1 MSKILIEEINRNRK
15 VMGVKP
21 LNESQEI
28 DLILE
33 DINKEL
39 LNEGWWETTKY
50 ALSKLGRYKA
60 DGKILGKT
68 QATANAEGKIRDLL
82 TKKGNEIIQQLDRD
96 IRDIDSEF
104 PNNKSRMS
112 FLRCIIL
119 VSQTYD
125 SIVTSTKLS
134 PTDPKF
140 LPIDVANSL
149 IKDLRTYVKKFLD
162 TDLSAAFS
170 VLENKNNEGDL
181 ITEDELLDEAPAK
194 GKGETTKKLKQ
205 AGKTGTFD
213 SSRMK
218 TLKSNRLP
226 LLLAGAGVSLGGLS
240 WLMHSTWGQRLVE
253 VQTEDQKIEYL
264 KNTIGKIQ
272 PGQGLTQWLNMF
284 ENAGLT
290 PNSTPQ
296 QFLDAVTKVGDG
308 DLDEGI
314 KALTTEGGIFR
325 NPDAAKQVLEQIKNN
340 PDGYKSLGEMFKGTW
355 AGTGRSIGDTL
366 VTVPGG
372 SVVTTLVKKLTIPVL
387 RSTFTK
393 SLAGA
398 AAPVVLAIGGALM
411 AAGAVVKIMRVK
423 GQKQSRAKTLND
435 LYQSLVE
442 LEPTQE
448 NPSSGIIKTD
458 GEGGDKQNQQGGTTG
473 VNIECVKNLMK
484 ATIQLN
490 EMINKGVVKNPTNK
504 NDAGGKGNIKVGQEY
519 LYNNKPV
526 LVLNLKNP
534 VSKGSDK
541 KWLTKD
547 DIIGKDTL
555 GNNMVSVVFKNKL
568 NDYSDMNAS
577 TAVDI
582 SKLKPMTGGNKQQP
596 TQQKPSR
603 FPNSKPL
610 TQSQLKSSIDV
621 VVHNLLREFVE
632 LKEAGAA
639 WNTANAANVTQI
651 NAPKGGALQAGET
664 DAVNSWNKVVKAF
677 KQANVSA
684 LVKPMEL
691 LVNTSIS
698 QGKDTL
704 KAANEDISQ
713 IGNLIIQNRATIG
726 KIIPFEQL
734 VKEAEDNTT
743 TRSRNVQAIAKAISL
758 VSRIIMA
765 YKEDIGL
772 TGAYGSAKAPMN
784 LFIQA
789 YDCVIK
795 GGGKSGGNTT
805 QGNNQTNNQTTQGN
819 NQTNNQT
826 TQDNNQ
832 STKGQETSQ
841 QGQETK
847 KSGNETSS
855 EQDNEQPEGGEEQVK
870 SQPKLMPLDQSIR
883 KPFFTGKR

>member
-96 IRDIDSEF
+96 IREIDSEF
-104 PNNKSRMS
+104 PNNKSRVS

-119 VSQTYD
+119 VSQAYD
-125 SIVTSTKLS
+125 SIVASTKLS
-134 PTDPKF
+134 PTDTKF
-140 LPIDVANSL
+140 LPIDAANV
-149 IKDLRTYVKKFLD
+149 IIGDLRTYVKKFLD
-162 TDLSAAFS
+162 TDLTAAFS
-170 VLENKNNEGDL
+170 VMDHENIEGDL
-181 ITEDELLDEAPAK
+181 ITEDELLDEAPVK

-218 TLKSNRLP
+218 TLKSNKLP
-226 LLLAGAGVSLGGLS
+226 LLLSGLGVSLGGLS
-240 WLMHSTWGQRLVE
+240 WLMNSQWGERLIE
-253 VQTEDQKIEYL
+253 VPTEEEKIKYL
-264 KNTIGKIQ
+264 KNTIGTIQ

-284 ENAGLT
+284 EGTGLN

-296 QFLDAVTKVGDG
+296 QFLDAVTKVGNG
-308 DLDEGI
+308 DLDKGI
-314 KALTTEGGIFR
+314 GSLTEQGGIFR

-372 SVVTTLVKKLTIPVL
+372 SVVETIAEKVTVPILRTAFTKFLIGAAVPIVGALGIGLVTAGALVK
-387 RSTFTK
+387 
-393 SLAGA
+393 G
-398 AAPVVLAIGGALM
+398 
-411 AAGAVVKIMRVK
+411 MRIN

-435 LYQSLVE
+435 LYQSLVD
-442 LEPTQE
+442 LKPTQE

-473 VNIECVKNLMK
+473 INIECVKNLMK

-490 EMINKGVVKNPTNK
+490 EMINKGVVKIPT
-504 NDAGGKGNIKVGQEY
+504 
-519 LYNNKPV
+519 KP
-526 LVLNLKNP
+526 
-534 VSKGSDK
+534 SKTSPQP
-541 KWLTKD
+541 
-547 DIIGKDTL
+547 
-555 GNNMVSVVFKNKL
+555 
-568 NDYSDMNAS
+568 
-577 TAVDI
+577 
-582 SKLKPMTGGNKQQP
+582 SKTSPQP
-596 TQQKPSR
+596 TQQKQGR

-610 TQSQLKSSIDV
+610 TQSQLKSSIDA
-621 VVHNLLREFVE
+621 VVHNLLREFIE

-639 WNTANAANVTQI
+639 WNTANAANVTQT

-677 KQANVSA
+677 KQANVSV

-734 VKEAEDNTT
+734 VKEAEDNTV

-805 QGNNQTNNQTTQGN
+805 QGNNQSAKGQGINQSAQGQKTTQS
-819 NQTNNQT
+819 
-826 TQDNNQ
+826 NNQ
-832 STKGQETSQ
+832 SA
-841 QGQETK
+841 QGQETTQ
-847 KSGNETSS
+847 SGNETSP

-883 KPFFTGKR
+883 KPYFTGKR

>member
-15 VMGVKP
+15 VMGIKP

-28 DLILE
+28 DLILG
-33 DINKEL
+33 DINKNNL

-96 IRDIDSEF
+96 IRGIDSEF
-104 PNNKSRMS
+104 PNNKSRVS

-119 VSQTYD
+119 VSQAYD
-125 SIVTSTKLS
+125 SIVASTKLS

-140 LPIDVANSL
+140 LPIDAANV
-149 IKDLRTYVKKFLD
+149 IIGDLRTYVKKFLD
-162 TDLSAAFS
+162 TDLTAAFS
-170 VLENKNNEGDL
+170 VMDHQNIEGDL
-181 ITEDELLDEAPAK
+181 ITEDELLDEAEPRSAK
-194 GKGETTKKLKQ
+194 LNQ

-226 LLLAGAGVSLGGLS
+226 LLLAGAGISLGALG
-240 WLMHSTWGQRLVE
+240 WLMGSVWGERLIE
-253 VQTEDQKIEYL
+253 VTTEEQKIKYL
-264 KNTIGKIQ
+264 QETIGTIK
-272 PGQGLTQWLNMF
+272 PGQGLTQLLNF
-284 ENAGLT
+284 IKNAGLSAG
-290 PNSTPQ
+290 STPQ
-296 QFLDAVTKVGDG
+296 QFLKAVAAVGNG
-308 DLDEGI
+308 DIEEGI
-314 KALTTEGGIFR
+314 KLLCAEGGIFKD
-325 NPDAAKQVLEQIKNN
+325 PEAAREVLEQIKNN
-340 PDGYKSLGEMFKGTW
+340 PEAYKNLGEMFKGTW
-355 AGTGRSIGDTL
+355 AGTGRGIGDAL
-366 VTVPGG
+366 VTIPGG
-372 SVVTTLVKKLTIPVL
+372 SIVKMMAKSIAVPKLKKLLVKTA
-387 RSTFTK
+387 
-393 SLAGA
+393 AGYA
-398 AAPVVLAIGGALM
+398 GPVVSAIGVGLI

-442 LEPTQE
+442 LEPTEQ
-448 NPSSGIIKTD
+448 NPSSGIGKTD

-473 VNIECVKNLMK
+473 INIECVKNLMK

-504 NDAGGKGNIKVGQEY
+504 NDTSSKGNIKVGQEY

-526 LVLNLKNP
+526 LVVNLKNP
-534 VSKGSDK
+534 VSKGFDK

-547 DIIGKDTL
+547 DVIGKDTL

-596 TQQKPSR
+596 TQQKPMTGGNKQQPTQQKPSR

-610 TQSQLKSSIDV
+610 TQSQLKSSIDA
-621 VVHNLLREFVE
+621 VVHNLLREFIE

-677 KQANVSA
+677 KQANVSV

-726 KIIPFEQL
+726 KVIPFEQL
-734 VKEAEDNTT
+734 VKEAEDNTV

-772 TGAYGSAKAPMN
+772 TGTYGSAKAPMN

-795 GGGKSGGNTT
+795 GGSKSGGNTT

-826 TQDNNQ
+826 TQGNNQ
-832 STKGQETSQ
+832 STKSQETSQ
-841 QGQETK
+841 QGQETT
-847 KSGNETSS
+847 KSGNFEKAVPGFNQKVS
-855 EQDNEQPEGGEEQVK
+855 G
-870 SQPKLMPLDQSIR
+870 SIR
-883 KPFFTGKR
+883 PQYFR

>member
-15 VMGVKP
+15 VMGIKP

-33 DINKEL
+33 DINKNNL

-50 ALSKLGRYKA
+50 TLSKLGRYKA

-96 IRDIDSEF
+96 IREIDSEF
-104 PNNKSRMS
+104 PNNKSRVS

-119 VSQTYD
+119 VSQAYD
-125 SIVTSTKLS
+125 SIVASTKLS

-140 LPIDVANSL
+140 LPIDAANV
-149 IKDLRTYVKKFLD
+149 IIGDLRTYVKKFLD
-162 TDLSAAFS
+162 TDLTAAFS
-170 VLENKNNEGDL
+170 VMDHQNIEGDL
-181 ITEDELLDEAPAK
+181 ITEDELLGEAPVK

-240 WLMHSTWGQRLVE
+240 WLMNSHWGERLIE
-253 VQTEDQKIEYL
+253 VPTEEEKIKYL
-264 KNTIGKIQ
+264 KNTIGTIQ

-284 ENAGLT
+284 EGTGLN

-296 QFLDAVTKVGDG
+296 QFLDAVTKVGNG
-308 DLDEGI
+308 DLDKGI
-314 KALTTEGGIFR
+314 GALTEQGGIFR
-325 NPDAAKQVLEQIKNN
+325 NPDVAKQVLEQIKNN

-372 SVVTTLVKKLTIPVL
+372 SVVETIAEKVTVPIL
-387 RSTFTK
+387 RTAFTK
-393 SLAGA
+393 FLIGA
-398 AAPVVLAIGGALM
+398 AAPIVGALGIGLVS
-411 AAGAVVKIMRVK
+411 AGAVVKIMRVK

-435 LYQSLVE
+435 LYQSLVD
-442 LEPTQE
+442 LKPTQE
-448 NPSSGIIKTD
+448 NPSSGIVETD

-473 VNIECVKNLMK
+473 INIECVKNLMK

-504 NDAGGKGNIKVGQEY
+504 NDTSSKGNIKVGQEY

-526 LVLNLKNP
+526 LVVNLKNP
-534 VSKGSDK
+534 VSKGFDK

-547 DIIGKDTL
+547 DVIGKDTL

-610 TQSQLKSSIDV
+610 TQSQLKSSIDA
-621 VVHNLLREFVE
+621 VVHNLLREFIE

-677 KQANVSA
+677 KQANVSV

-726 KIIPFEQL
+726 KVIPFEQL

-795 GGGKSGGNTT
+795 GGSGKSGGNTT
-805 QGNNQTNNQTTQGN
+805 QGNNQTTQGN

-832 STKGQETSQ
+832 STKGQETSK
-841 QGQETK
+841 QGQETT

>member
-33 DINKEL
+33 DINKNNL

-68 QATANAEGKIRDLL
+68 QSTANAEGKIRDLL

-104 PNNKSRMS
+104 PNNKSRVS

-119 VSQTYD
+119 VSQAYD
-125 SIVTSTKLS
+125 SIVASTKLS

-140 LPIDVANSL
+140 LPIDAANV
-149 IKDLRTYVKKFLD
+149 IIGDLRTYVKKFLD
-162 TDLSAAFS
+162 TDLTAAFS
-170 VLENKNNEGDL
+170 VMDHENIEGDL
-181 ITEDELLDEAPAK
+181 ITEDELLDEAEPRSAK
-194 GKGETTKKLKQ
+194 LNQ

-218 TLKSNRLP
+218 TLKSNKLP
-226 LLLAGAGVSLGGLS
+226 LLLSGLGVSLGGLS
-240 WLMHSTWGQRLVE
+240 WLMDSVWGQRFIE
-253 VQTEDQKIEYL
+253 VPTEEEKVKYL
-264 KNTIGKIQ
+264 KNTIGTIQ

-284 ENAGLT
+284 EGTGLN

-296 QFLDAVTKVGDG
+296 QFLDAVTKVGNG
-308 DLDEGI
+308 DLDKGI
-314 KALTTEGGIFR
+314 GALTEQGGIFR

-340 PDGYKSLGEMFKGTW
+340 PDGYKSLGEMFKGNW

-366 VTVPGG
+366 VTVPGA
-372 SVVTTLVKKLTIPVL
+372 SVVETIAKKVTVPVL
-387 RSTFTK
+387 KKVLIKTA
-393 SLAGA
+393 AGS
-398 AAPVVLAIGGALM
+398 AAPIVGALGIGLI
-411 AAGAVVKIMRVK
+411 AAGALVKGMRIK

-435 LYQSLVE
+435 LYQSLVD
-442 LEPTQE
+442 LKPTQE

-473 VNIECVKNLMK
+473 INIECVKNLMK

-490 EMINKGVVKNPTNK
+490 EMINKGVVKIPTK
-504 NDAGGKGNIKVGQEY
+504 PSKTSPQPTKTSPQPTQP
-519 LYNNKPV
+519 NKP
-526 LVLNLKNP
+526 
-534 VSKGSDK
+534 
-541 KWLTKD
+541 
-547 DIIGKDTL
+547 
-555 GNNMVSVVFKNKL
+555 
-568 NDYSDMNAS
+568 
-577 TAVDI
+577 
-582 SKLKPMTGGNKQQP
+582 QP
-596 TQQKPSR
+596 TQQKQGR

-610 TQSQLKSSIDV
+610 TQSQLKSSIDA
-621 VVHNLLREFVE
+621 VVHNLLREFIE

-639 WNTANAANVTQI
+639 WNTANAANVTQT
-651 NAPKGGALQAGET
+651 NAPKGGALQVGET

-677 KQANVSA
+677 KQANVSV

-743 TRSRNVQAIAKAISL
+743 TRSRNVQAIAKTISL

-772 TGAYGSAKAPMN
+772 TGAYGSVKAPMN

-789 YDCVIK
+789 YDCVVK
-795 GGGKSGGNTT
+795 GGGKSGG
-805 QGNNQTNNQTTQGN
+805 QTTQGGN
-819 NQTNNQT
+819 NQANQGTQGTNQQGSNQA
-826 TQDNNQ
+826 NQ
-832 STKGQETSQ
+832 VGGNQPEGNEQGGTEQSVSQETSNKKPT
-841 QGQETK
+841 GDGFDTK
-847 KSGNETSS
+847 VSG
-855 EQDNEQPEGGEEQVK
+855 
-870 SQPKLMPLDQSIR
+870 SIR
-883 KPFFTGKR
+883 GDYFR

>member
-21 LNESQEI
+21 LTESQEI

-33 DINKEL
+33 DINKNNL

-60 DGKILGKT
+60 DGKIFGKT
-68 QATANAEGKIRDLL
+68 QATAQAESKIRDLL
-82 TKKGNEIIQQLDRD
+82 MKKGNEIIQQLDKD
-96 IRDIDSEF
+96 IREIDPEF
-104 PNNKSRMS
+104 PNNKSRNS

-125 SIVTSTKLS
+125 SIVASTKLS

-170 VLENKNNEGDL
+170 VLENENNEGDL
-181 ITEDELLDEAPAK
+181 ITEDELLDEAEPRSK
-194 GKGETTKKLKQ
+194 RLSQ
-205 AGKTGTFD
+205 AGKTGTFA
-213 SSRMK
+213 STRMK

-226 LLLAGAGVSLGGLS
+226 LLLGGLGVSLGGLS
-240 WLMHSTWGQRLVE
+240 WLMDSVWGQRLIE
-253 VQTEDQKIEYL
+253 VPTEEEKIKYL
-264 KNTIGKIQ
+264 KNTIGTIQ

-284 ENAGLT
+284 EGAGLS

-296 QFLDAVTKVGDG
+296 QFLDAVTKVGNG

-314 KALTTEGGIFR
+314 KALTAEGGIFKDP
-325 NPDAAKQVLEQIKNN
+325 NAARQVLEQIKNN
-340 PDGYKSLGEMFKGTW
+340 PDGYKSLGEMFKGDW
-355 AGTGRSIGDTL
+355 AGTGKSIGDTL
-366 VTVPGG
+366 VTIPGG
-372 SVVTTLVKKLTIPVL
+372 SVVTTIAKKLTVPVL
-387 RSTFTK
+387 KKILVTTT
-393 SLAGA
+393 AGSA
-398 AAPVVLAIGGALM
+398 SPIVGAIGVGLI
-411 AAGAVVKIMRVK
+411 AAGAVVKGMRMK
-423 GQKQSRAKTLND
+423 GLKSSRAKTLND

-448 NPSSGIIKTD
+448 NPSSGIIETG
-458 GEGGDKQNQQGGTTG
+458 GEGEVAGGEQTQQGGATDINAG
-473 VNIECVKNLMK
+473 CVKNLIK

-490 EMINKGVVKNPTNK
+490 EMIAKGVIKAPNANKGGKQTSN
-504 NDAGGKGNIKVGQEY
+504 KGNIKLGQEY
-519 LYNNKPV
+519 LYNNKPC
-526 LVLNLKNP
+526 LVVNLDYL
-534 VSKGSDK
+534 VSKGPDK
-541 KWLTKD
+541 KWMTGD
-547 DIIGKDTL
+547 DIKNQKYPL
-555 GNNMVSVVFKNKL
+555 QQKYAAVVFKPAN
-568 NDYSDMNAS
+568 NDYNSVNIS
-577 TAVDI
+577 NNVDI
-582 SKLKPMTGGNKQQP
+582 SKLKPMVGGNKP
-596 TQQKPSR
+596 KVGANKP
-603 FPNSKPL
+603 
-610 TQSQLKSSIDV
+610 QLKSSIDA
-621 VVHNLLREFVE
+621 VVHNLLREFIE

-639 WNTANAANVTQI
+639 FNTANAANVTQT

-698 QGKDTL
+698 QGKDAF
-704 KAANEDISQ
+704 KAAQEDINQ
-713 IGNLIIQNRATIG
+713 IGNLIIQNKSTIG
-726 KIIPFEQL
+726 KVIPFERL
-734 VKEAEDNTT
+734 VKEAEDNSV
-743 TRSRNVQAIAKAISL
+743 TRRRNAEAIAKAISL
-758 VSRIIMA
+758 VSRIVMA

-789 YDCVIK
+789 YDCVVNA
-795 GGGKSGGNTT
+795 GGKSGGNTT
-805 QGNNQTNNQTTQGN
+805 QINNQSAKGQGN
-819 NQTNNQT
+819 NQ
-826 TQDNNQ
+826 
-832 STKGQETSQ
+832 ST
-841 QGQETK
+841 QGQETTQ
-847 KSGNETSS
+847 SGNETSS

-883 KPFFTGKR
+883 KPFFKGKR

>member
-1 MSKILIEEINRNRK
+1 
-15 VMGVKP
+15 MGVKP
-21 LNESQEI
+21 LTESQEI

-68 QATANAEGKIRDLL
+68 QSTANAEGKIRDLL

-96 IRDIDSEF
+96 IREIDSEF
-104 PNNKSRMS
+104 PNNKSRVS

-119 VSQTYD
+119 VSQAYD
-125 SIVTSTKLS
+125 SIVASTKLS
-134 PTDPKF
+134 PTDTKF
-140 LPIDVANSL
+140 LPIDAANV
-149 IKDLRTYVKKFLD
+149 IIGDLRTYVKKFLD
-162 TDLSAAFS
+162 TDLTAAFS
-170 VLENKNNEGDL
+170 VMDHQNIEGDL
-181 ITEDELLDEAPAK
+181 ITEDELLDEAPVK

-218 TLKSNRLP
+218 TLKSNKLP
-226 LLLAGAGVSLGGLS
+226 LLLSGLGVSLGGLS
-240 WLMHSTWGQRLVE
+240 WLMNSQWGERLIE
-253 VQTEDQKIEYL
+253 VPTEEEKIKYL
-264 KNTIGKIQ
+264 KNTIGTIQ

-284 ENAGLT
+284 EGTGLN

-296 QFLDAVTKVGDG
+296 QFLDAVTKVGNG
-308 DLDEGI
+308 DLDKGI
-314 KALTTEGGIFR
+314 GALTEQGGIFR
-325 NPDAAKQVLEQIKNN
+325 NPDVAKQVLEQIKNN
-340 PDGYKSLGEMFKGTW
+340 PDGYKSLGEMFKGDW

-372 SVVTTLVKKLTIPVL
+372 SVVETIAEKVTVPILRTAFTKFLIGAASPIVGALGIGLVTAGALVK
-387 RSTFTK
+387 
-393 SLAGA
+393 G
-398 AAPVVLAIGGALM
+398 
-411 AAGAVVKIMRVK
+411 MRIK

-435 LYQSLVE
+435 LYQSLVD
-442 LEPTQE
+442 LKPTQE

-473 VNIECVKNLMK
+473 INIECVKNLMK

-490 EMINKGVVKNPTNK
+490 EMINKGVVKIPTK
-504 NDAGGKGNIKVGQEY
+504 PSKTSPQP
-519 LYNNKPV
+519 NKP
-526 LVLNLKNP
+526 
-534 VSKGSDK
+534 
-541 KWLTKD
+541 
-547 DIIGKDTL
+547 
-555 GNNMVSVVFKNKL
+555 
-568 NDYSDMNAS
+568 
-577 TAVDI
+577 
-582 SKLKPMTGGNKQQP
+582 QP
-596 TQQKPSR
+596 TQQKQGR
-603 FPNSKPL
+603 FPGSKPL
-610 TQSQLKSSIDV
+610 TQSQLKSSIDA
-621 VVHNLLREFVE
+621 VVHNLLREFIE
-632 LKEAGAA
+632 LKEAGSA
-639 WNTANAANVTQI
+639 WNTANAANVTQT

-664 DAVNSWNKVVKAF
+664 DAINSWNKVVKAF

-713 IGNLIIQNRATIG
+713 IGNLIIQNKATIG
-726 KIIPFEQL
+726 KVIPFEQL
-734 VKEAEDNTT
+734 VKEAEDNTV
-743 TRSRNVQAIAKAISL
+743 TRSRNVQAIAKVISL

-819 NQTNNQT
+819 NQS
-826 TQDNNQ
+826 TQ
-832 STKGQETSQ
+832 GQETSQ
-841 QGQETK
+841 QGQETT
-847 KSGNETSS
+847 KSGNVEKAVPGFNQKVS
-855 EQDNEQPEGGEEQVK
+855 G
-870 SQPKLMPLDQSIR
+870 SIR
-883 KPFFTGKR
+883 PQYFR

>member
-96 IRDIDSEF
+96 IREIDSEF
-104 PNNKSRMS
+104 PNNKSRVS

-119 VSQTYD
+119 VSQAYD
-125 SIVTSTKLS
+125 SIVASTKLS

-140 LPIDVANSL
+140 LPIDAANV
-149 IKDLRTYVKKFLD
+149 IIGDLRTYVKKFLD
-162 TDLSAAFS
+162 TDLTAAFS
-170 VLENKNNEGDL
+170 VMDHENIEGNL
-181 ITEDELLDEAPAK
+181 ITEDELLYEAEPRS
-194 GKGETTKKLKQ
+194 TKLNQ

-240 WLMHSTWGQRLVE
+240 WLMGSVWGQRLIE
-253 VQTEDQKIEYL
+253 VPTEGEKIKYL
-264 KNTIGKIQ
+264 KNTIGIIQ

-284 ENAGLT
+284 EGTGLN

-296 QFLDAVTKVGDG
+296 QFLDAVTKVGNG
-308 DLDEGI
+308 DLDKGI
-314 KALTTEGGIFR
+314 GALTEQGGIFR

-372 SVVTTLVKKLTIPVL
+372 SVVEIIAKKVTVPILKKILVTTA
-387 RSTFTK
+387 
-393 SLAGA
+393 AGSA
-398 AAPVVLAIGGALM
+398 SPIVGALGIGLI
-411 AAGAVVKIMRVK
+411 AAGALVKGMRIK

-435 LYQSLVE
+435 LYQSLVD
-442 LEPTQE
+442 LKPTQE

-504 NDAGGKGNIKVGQEY
+504 NDTSSKGNIKVGQEY

-582 SKLKPMTGGNKQQP
+582 SKLKPMTGGNKPQP
-596 TQQKPSR
+596 TQQKQGR

-610 TQSQLKSSIDV
+610 TQSQLKSSIDS
-621 VVHNLLREFVE
+621 VVHNILREFIE
-632 LKEAGAA
+632 LQEAGAA
-639 WNTANAANVTQI
+639 WNTANAANVTQT

-677 KQANVSA
+677 KQANVSV

-726 KIIPFEQL
+726 KVIPFEQL
-734 VKEAEDNTT
+734 VKEAEDPKIA
-743 TRSRNVQAIAKAISL
+743 RSRNVQAISKAISL

-795 GGGKSGGNTT
+795 GGGKSGG
-805 QGNNQTNNQTTQGN
+805 QTTQGGN
-819 NQTNNQT
+819 NQANQGTQGTNQQGSNQA
-826 TQDNNQ
+826 NQ
-832 STKGQETSQ
+832 VGGNQPEGNEQGGTEQSVSQETSNKKPT
-841 QGQETK
+841 GDGFDTK
-847 KSGNETSS
+847 VSG
-855 EQDNEQPEGGEEQVK
+855 
-870 SQPKLMPLDQSIR
+870 SIR
-883 KPFFTGKR
+883 GDYFR

>member
-15 VMGVKP
+15 VMGVQP
-21 LNESQEI
+21 LTESQEL

-33 DINKEL
+33 DINKGV

-60 DGKILGKT
+60 NGKIFGKT
-68 QATANAEGKIRDLL
+68 QETAKSEGKVRDLL
-82 TKKGNEIIQQLDRD
+82 MKKGNEIIQQLDKD
-96 IRDIDSEF
+96 IRGIDPEF
-104 PNNKSRMS
+104 PNNKSRIS
-112 FLRCIIL
+112 FMRCVIL
-119 VSQTYD
+119 ISQAYD
-125 SIVTSTKLS
+125 SIVAATKLP

-140 LPIDVANSL
+140 LPIDAANA
-149 IKDLRTYVKKFLD
+149 IIDGLRDIYVKKFLD
-162 TDLSAAFS
+162 TDLSAVFS
-170 VLENKNNEGDL
+170 IMDSEDIQGDL
-181 ITEDELLDEAPAK
+181 ITEDELLDEAEPRGAR
-194 GKGETTKKLKQ
+194 LSQ
-205 AGKTGTFD
+205 AGKTGTFASTRKD
-213 SSRMK
+213 
-218 TLKSNRLP
+218 TLKSNKLP
-226 LLLAGAGVSLGGLS
+226 LLLAGLGVSLGGLS
-240 WLMHSTWGQRLVE
+240 WLMDSVWGQRLVE
-253 VQTEDQKIEYL
+253 VPTEEEKVKYL
-264 KNTIGKIQ
+264 KNTIGTIKE
-272 PGQGLTQWLNMF
+272 GQGLTQWLNMF
-284 ENAGLT
+284 EGAALN

-296 QFLDAVTKVGDG
+296 QFLDAVTKVGNG
-308 DLDEGI
+308 DLDKGI
-314 KALTTEGGIFR
+314 EMLTAQGGIFK
-325 NPDAAKQVLEQIKNN
+325 NPEAAKQVLEQIKNN
-340 PDGYKSLGEMFKGTW
+340 PDGYKNLGEMFKGTW
-355 AGTGRSIGDTL
+355 AGTGKSIGDTL

-372 SVVTTLVKKLTIPVL
+372 SVVDIIAKKVAVPVLKKVLVKTAV
-387 RSTFTK
+387 
-393 SLAGA
+393 GA
-398 AAPVVLAIGGALM
+398 AAPIAAKIGVGLM
-411 AAGAVVKIMRVK
+411 AAGALVKIMRVK

-435 LYQSLVE
+435 LYQSLVN
-442 LEPTQE
+442 LEPTKE
-448 NPSSGIIKTD
+448 NPSSGIIETA
-458 GEGGDKQNQQGGTTG
+458 GEGDATGGDQSKLGGATG
-473 VNIECVKNLMK
+473 VNIECVKNLIK

-504 NDAGGKGNIKVGQEY
+504 NAAGGKGNIKVGQEY

-555 GNNMVSVVFKNKL
+555 GDNMVSVVFKNKL

-582 SKLKPMTGGNKQQP
+582 SKLKPMTGGNKPQPNKPQP
-596 TQQKPSR
+596 TQQKQGR

-610 TQSQLKSSIDV
+610 TQSQLKSSIDS
-621 VVHNLLREFVE
+621 VVHNILREFIE
-632 LKEAGAA
+632 LQEAGAA
-639 WNTANAANVTQI
+639 WNTANAANVTQT

-664 DAVNSWNKVVKAF
+664 DAINSWNKVVKSF

-704 KAANEDISQ
+704 KAAQEDMMQ

-726 KIIPFEQL
+726 KVIPFEQL
-734 VKEAEDNTT
+734 VKEAEDPKIA
-743 TRSRNVQAIAKAISL
+743 RSRNVQAIAKAISL

-795 GGGKSGGNTT
+795 GGGKSGGQTAQGT
-805 QGNNQTNNQTTQGN
+805 QGANQQGSNQANQGTQG
-819 NQTNNQT
+819 TN
-826 TQDNNQ
+826 
-832 STKGQETSQ
+832 Q
-841 QGQETK
+841 QGSNQANQGGGNQPE
-847 KSGNETSS
+847 GNET
-855 EQDNEQPEGGEEQVK
+855 EQSVSQKTSNEKPSYGFDTKVSG
-870 SQPKLMPLDQSIR
+870 SIR
-883 KPFFTGKR
+883 GDYFR

>member
-68 QATANAEGKIRDLL
+68 QSTANAEGKIRDLL

-104 PNNKSRMS
+104 PNNKSRVS

-119 VSQTYD
+119 VSQAYD
-125 SIVTSTKLS
+125 SIVASTKLS
-134 PTDPKF
+134 PTDSKF
-140 LPIDVANSL
+140 LPIDAANV
-149 IKDLRTYVKKFLD
+149 IIGDLRTYVKKFLD
-162 TDLSAAFS
+162 TDLTAAFS
-170 VLENKNNEGDL
+170 VMDHENIEGDL
-181 ITEDELLDEAPAK
+181 ITEYELLDEAEPRSAK
-194 GKGETTKKLKQ
+194 LNQ

-218 TLKSNRLP
+218 TLKSNKLP
-226 LLLAGAGVSLGGLS
+226 LLLSGLGVSLGGLS
-240 WLMHSTWGQRLVE
+240 WLMDSVWGQRFIE
-253 VQTEDQKIEYL
+253 VPTEEEKVKYL
-264 KNTIGKIQ
+264 KNTIGTIQ

-284 ENAGLT
+284 EGTGLN

-296 QFLDAVTKVGDG
+296 QFLDAVTKVGNG
-308 DLDEGI
+308 DLDKGI
-314 KALTTEGGIFR
+314 GALTEQGGIFR
-325 NPDAAKQVLEQIKNN
+325 NPDVAKQVLEQIKNN
-340 PDGYKSLGEMFKGTW
+340 PDGYKSLGEMFKGDW

-372 SVVTTLVKKLTIPVL
+372 SVVETIAKKVTVPILKKVL
-387 RSTFTK
+387 IKTA
-393 SLAGA
+393 AGS
-398 AAPVVLAIGGALM
+398 AAPIVGALGIGLI
-411 AAGAVVKIMRVK
+411 AAGALVKGMRIK

-435 LYQSLVE
+435 LYQSLVD
-442 LEPTQE
+442 LKPTQE

-458 GEGGDKQNQQGGTTG
+458 GKGGDKQNQQGGTTG
-473 VNIECVKNLMK
+473 INIECVKNLIK

-490 EMINKGVVKNPTNK
+490 EMINKGVVKIPTK
-504 NDAGGKGNIKVGQEY
+504 PTKTSPQPTQP
-519 LYNNKPV
+519 NKP
-526 LVLNLKNP
+526 
-534 VSKGSDK
+534 
-541 KWLTKD
+541 
-547 DIIGKDTL
+547 
-555 GNNMVSVVFKNKL
+555 
-568 NDYSDMNAS
+568 
-577 TAVDI
+577 
-582 SKLKPMTGGNKQQP
+582 QP
-596 TQQKPSR
+596 TQQKQGR

-610 TQSQLKSSIDV
+610 TQSQLKSSIDA
-621 VVHNLLREFVE
+621 VVHNLLREFIE

-639 WNTANAANVTQI
+639 WNTANAANVTQT

-704 KAANEDISQ
+704 KAAQEDMMQ

-726 KIIPFEQL
+726 KVIPFEQL
-734 VKEAEDNTT
+734 VKEAEDPKIA
-743 TRSRNVQAIAKAISL
+743 RSRNVQAIAKAISL

-765 YKEDIGL
+765 YKEDVGL

-789 YDCVIK
+789 YDCVVK
-795 GGGKSGGNTT
+795 GGGKSGG
-805 QGNNQTNNQTTQGN
+805 QTTQGTNPQVN
-819 NQTNNQT
+819 NRGGNQ
-826 TQDNNQ
+826 QGSNQ
-832 STKGQETSQ
+832 SNQGGGNQPEGDETEQSVSQETSNKKPT
-841 QGQETK
+841 GVGFDTK
-847 KSGNETSS
+847 VSG
-855 EQDNEQPEGGEEQVK
+855 
-870 SQPKLMPLDQSIR
+870 SIR
-883 KPFFTGKR
+883 GDYFR

>member
-1 MSKILIEEINRNRK
+1 
-15 VMGVKP
+15 MGIQP
-21 LNESQEI
+21 LTESQEL

-33 DINKEL
+33 DINKEV

-60 DGKILGKT
+60 NGKILGKT
-68 QATANAEGKIRDLL
+68 QETAKSESKVRDLL
-82 TKKGNEIIQQLDRD
+82 MKKGNEIIQQLDKD
-96 IRDIDSEF
+96 IRGIDPEF
-104 PNNKSRMS
+104 PNNKSRVS
-112 FLRCIIL
+112 FLRCVIL
-119 VSQTYD
+119 VSQAYD
-125 SIVTSTKLS
+125 SIVAATKLP

-140 LPIDVANSL
+140 LPIDAANL
-149 IKDLRTYVKKFLD
+149 IINDLREYVKKFLD

-170 VLENKNNEGDL
+170 IMDSEIIDGNL
-181 ITEDELLDEAPAK
+181 ITEDELLDEAEPRSAK
-194 GKGETTKKLKQ
+194 LSQ
-205 AGKTGTFD
+205 AGKTGKFGST
-213 SSRMK
+213 RMD
-218 TLKSNRLP
+218 TLKSNKLP
-226 LLLAGAGVSLGGLS
+226 LLLAGLGVSLGGLS
-240 WLMHSTWGQRLVE
+240 WLMDSVWGQRFIE
-253 VQTEDQKIEYL
+253 VPTEEEKVKYL
-264 KNTIGKIQ
+264 KNTIGTIQ

-284 ENAGLT
+284 EGTGLN

-296 QFLDAVTKVGDG
+296 QFLDAVTKVGNG
-308 DLDEGI
+308 DLDKGI
-314 KALTTEGGIFR
+314 EALTEQGGIFR

-340 PDGYKSLGEMFKGTW
+340 PDGYKNLGEMFKGTW
-355 AGTGRSIGDTL
+355 AGTGKSIGDTL
-366 VTVPGG
+366 VTVPGA
-372 SVVTTLVKKLTIPVL
+372 SVVETIAKKVAVPVLKKVLVKTA
-387 RSTFTK
+387 
-393 SLAGA
+393 AGSA
-398 AAPVVLAIGGALM
+398 SPIIGALGIGLM
-411 AAGAVVKIMRVK
+411 AAGALVKGMRIK

-435 LYQSLVE
+435 LYQSLVN
-442 LEPTQE
+442 LEPTEE
-448 NPSSGIIKTD
+448 NPSSGIIETA
-458 GEGGDKQNQQGGTTG
+458 GEGDATGGDQSKLGGATG
-473 VNIECVKNLMK
+473 VNIECVKNLIK

-504 NDAGGKGNIKVGQEY
+504 NAAGSKGNIKVGQEY

-582 SKLKPMTGGNKQQP
+582 SKLKPMTGGNKPQP
-596 TQQKPSR
+596 TQQKQGR

-610 TQSQLKSSIDV
+610 TQSQLKSSIDS
-621 VVHNLLREFVE
+621 VVHNILREFIE
-632 LKEAGAA
+632 LQEAGAA
-639 WNTANAANVTQI
+639 WNTANAANVTQT

-664 DAVNSWNKVVKAF
+664 DAVNGWNKVVNAF

-704 KAANEDISQ
+704 KAAQEDMMQ

-726 KIIPFEQL
+726 KVIPFEQL
-734 VKEAEDNTT
+734 VKEAEDPKI
-743 TRSRNVQAIAKAISL
+743 TRSRNVQAIAKSISL

-789 YDCVIK
+789 YDCVVK
-795 GGGKSGGNTT
+795 GGGKSGG
-805 QGNNQTNNQTTQGN
+805 QTTQGGNQPSQGGN
-819 NQTNNQT
+819 NQANQV
-826 TQDNNQ
+826 
-832 STKGQETSQ
+832 G
-841 QGQETK
+841 
-847 KSGNETSS
+847 GN
-855 EQDNEQPEGGEEQVK
+855 QPEGNEEGGTEQSGGEETSNQKQTGVGFDTK
-870 SQPKLMPLDQSIR
+870 VSGSIR
-883 KPFFTGKR
+883 GDYFR